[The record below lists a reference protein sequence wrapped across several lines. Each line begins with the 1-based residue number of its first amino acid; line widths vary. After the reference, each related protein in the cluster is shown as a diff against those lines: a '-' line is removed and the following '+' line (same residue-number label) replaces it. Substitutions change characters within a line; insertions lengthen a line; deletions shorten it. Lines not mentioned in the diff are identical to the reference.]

1 MTDAGKRPDG
11 HYHVL
16 SESFMAGEPCSDCG
30 AIRDY
35 SISGQRDRDAV
46 LRAEAI
52 AEERARIRAGVIA
65 SDWLS
70 STILRI
76 IEGAD
81 DAD

>member
-1 MTDAGKRPDG
+1 MTDAGKRLPCPICGEETEYPHTPIDHPTALG
-11 HYHVL
+11 MRVHRMVR
-16 SESFMAGEPCSDCG
+16 ESK
-30 AIRDY
+30 
-35 SISGQRDRDAV
+35 V
-46 LRAEAI
+46 AEAV
-52 AEERARIRAGVIA
+52 AAERARIRAGVIA